1 MIMKNLEHY
10 KTIFE
15 HFHEAVYIVDQE
27 RQILYFNPEA
37 SRISGFSQGETEGF
51 FCYDN
56 ILNHVDEQGLNLCFV
71 GCPLTEAMKE
81 NHITD
86 HMVYLHHKEGHRV
99 KVHVRAIPVIED
111 SKVVGAIEV
120 FTDQTHQN
128 EMMKEI
134 EKLKEKHLID
144 DLTGLYLRRF
154 LSEKLKKHLELH
166 GETQVGILMIDIDDF
181 KWFNDSYGHDVG
193 DEVLRIVSKT
203 IKYHLKQKDVVIRYG
218 GEEILVLLLDVNQ
231 EDMLSVAETL
241 RILVSQSYLRDESDF
256 DNITVS
262 IGATLWRKN
271 EKIQNAIKRADLAMY
286 KSKQNDKNQVQIL

>member
-27 RQILYFNPEA
+27 R
-37 SRISGFSQGETEGF
+37 EGF

>member
-1 MIMKNLEHY
+1 MKHLEHY

-27 RQILYFNPEA
+27 RKILYFNPEA
-37 SRISGFSQGETEGF
+37 SRISGFSQAETEGF

-56 ILNHVDEQGLNLCFV
+56 ILNHVDEQGLNLCFA

-81 NHITD
+81 NRTTD

-111 SKVVGAIEV
+111 NEVVGAIEV

-128 EMMKEI
+128 AMMKEI
-134 EKLKEKHLID
+134 ERLKEKHLID

-166 GETQVGILMIDIDDF
+166 GDTQVGILMIDIDDF
-181 KWFNDSYGHDVG
+181 KWFNDSYGHDAG
-193 DEVLRIVSKT
+193 DEVLKIVSKT
-203 IKYHLKQKDVVIRYG
+203 ITYHLKQKDVVVRYG

-241 RILVSQSYLRDESDF
+241 RILVSQSYLREESDF
-256 DNITVS
+256 DNITIS
-262 IGATLWRKN
+262 IGATLWCKH
-271 EKIQNAIKRADLAMY
+271 EKIQNAIKRADMAMY
-286 KSKQNDKNQVQIL
+286 QSKQNGKNQVQVL

>member
-1 MIMKNLEHY
+1 MKNLEHY